1 MCRQTLYGSS
11 VRLLYKASKLATQ
24 IADWFSAGALHLQI
38 LLISHIFKYVSPDTV
53 RLFGSLTL

>member
-11 VRLLYKASKLATQ
+11 VRLLYIASKLATQ

-38 LLISHIFKYVSPDTV
+38 LQKNYEILLGRKGMGQHTFS
-53 RLFGSLTL
+53 RE

>member
-11 VRLLYKASKLATQ
+11 VRLLYIASKLATQ

-38 LLISHIFKYVSPDTV
+38 LQKKYEILLGRKGMGQHTFS
-53 RLFGSLTL
+53 RE